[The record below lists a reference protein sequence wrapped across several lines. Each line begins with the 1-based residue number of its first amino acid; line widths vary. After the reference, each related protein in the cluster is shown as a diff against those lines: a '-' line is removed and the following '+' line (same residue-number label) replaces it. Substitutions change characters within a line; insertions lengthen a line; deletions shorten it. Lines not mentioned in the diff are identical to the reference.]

1 VKARARRPVLP
12 RRLLSGAL
20 ALVLGA
26 QATALTMLTAL
37 PALAQPRPSGAQPSK
52 DLVQRGR
59 ELFEDQQYQESIQ
72 TLSGALVRPD
82 NTPDQKLEIL
92 RLLALDHITLG
103 HAEEAEN
110 VVRALLSLQPGYE
123 LPKTESPRFRDFFAA
138 VRARWEA
145 AGRPGLATAPDQG
158 AARAVTLKHTSP
170 SEASPGSEV
179 PLVATLD
186 DPGHRAAAAQ
196 LFYRTGSHGAFTATP
211 AQLSTADG
219 NLRATLPPSAVR
231 APYVAYYLLV
241 ADAQGLPLA
250 SSGDADAPL
259 RIPVPESP
267 SGWVLPV
274 AIGGGVVG
282 ATGIVLGSLA
292 LAGVFKSSGGSG
304 GSKGASST
312 VSIGVMTFR

>member
-1 VKARARRPVLP
+1 M
-12 RRLLSGAL
+12 AL
-20 ALVLGA
+20 AFVLAAEG
-26 QATALTMLTAL
+26 

-145 AGRPGLATAPDQG
+145 AGRPGLVTDQG
-158 AARAVTLKHTSP
+158 ALRAVSLKHTSP
-170 SEASPGSEV
+170 SDAAPGSEV
-179 PLVATLD
+179 PLVASLD
-186 DPGHRAAAAQ
+186 DPGHRAAAVQ
-196 LFYRTGSHGAFTATP
+196 LFYRTGSHGAFTATA
-211 AQLSTADG
+211 AQLSAADG
-219 NLRATLPPSAVR
+219 DVRATLPSSAVH

-241 ADAQGLPLA
+241 TDAQGLPLA
-250 SSGDADAPL
+250 SRGDADAPL
-259 RIPVPESP
+259 RIPVPEP
-267 SGWVLPV
+267 ASGWVLPV

-282 ATGIVLGSLA
+282 AAGIVLGSLA
-292 LAGVFKSSGGSG
+292 LAGAFKSSGGGS
-304 GSKGASST
+304 GSKGPSST
-312 VSIGVMTFR
+312 VNIGVMTFR